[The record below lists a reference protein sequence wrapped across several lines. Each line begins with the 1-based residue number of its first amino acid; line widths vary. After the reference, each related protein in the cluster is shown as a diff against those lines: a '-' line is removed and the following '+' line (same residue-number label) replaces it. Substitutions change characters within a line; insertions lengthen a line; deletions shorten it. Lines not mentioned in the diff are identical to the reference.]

1 MIDRFLPEGHTIR
14 HYAWLI
20 VFVASAAQML
30 GAAIRMAFGVLINP
44 LEESFGW
51 SPGAIGLAYAWMSIS
66 TALLSPIAGSLS
78 SRIGARKTMMAG
90 VVLFFAGMMWTS
102 QVTSL
107 WQFYLAY
114 GLLFGTAQ
122 ALFLVPAVPAIAA
135 WFRRHLGMAMGF
147 AMVSWSLGPALMVQ
161 VMAVLLETY
170 GWSQTMVITGVA
182 GSVLLGGLLFLFR
195 DTPEQAGKQAY
206 GWRPG
211 DAPLVTSGAQFRSN
225 SKRFQGAV
233 YRTNG
238 FWNLINIHFLG
249 CVGHAVILVGI
260 VPMAVNRGVSFP
272 VAAGVL
278 TTIAAT
284 SIVSRFL
291 TPILGDRIGA
301 KGTMFWSFFGQG
313 ALVLLL
319 LFADSAVEFYI
330 FAVVWA
336 IPYGGEGTVFPVINR
351 KYYGH
356 VPMGPTYG
364 WQLLGAG
371 LGMALGGV
379 MPGMV
384 FDITGAY
391 TWAIWLSAAFSLT
404 GAFAIVLLEPTR
416 RLLIPNWENLH
427 ASAGDGRAESATAA
441 PAPAAGPVVGPAVGP
456 AVGPVVGPA
465 AGMSD

>member
-1 MIDRFLPEGHTIR
+1 MPEGHTFK

-20 VFVASAAQML
+20 VVIASVGQML
-30 GAAIRMAFGVLINP
+30 GAAIRMAFGVLVPP

-51 SPGAIGLAYAWMSIS
+51 SPGAIGLAYAWMSIA
-66 TALLSPIAGSLS
+66 TALLSPVAGSIS
-78 SRIGARKTMMAG
+78 ARIGAQKTMGIG

-102 QVTSL
+102 QVTEL
-107 WQFYLAY
+107 WQFHVAY
-114 GLLFGTAQ
+114 GLVFGTAQ
-122 ALFLVPAVPAIAA
+122 ALFLVPAVPAIAS
-135 WFRRHLGMAMGF
+135 WFRRHLGLAMGI

-161 VMAVLLETY
+161 VTAILLEGF
-170 GWSQTMVITGVA
+170 GWSQTMVIIGV
-182 GSVLLGGLLFLFR
+182 GGTVILGGLLFLFR
-195 DTPEQAGKQAY
+195 DSPEQAGRKAY
-206 GWRPG
+206 GWKAG
-211 DAPLVTSGAQFRSN
+211 DAPLVTSGAEYSKN
-225 SKRFQGAV
+225 SKRFQGAI

-260 VPMAVNRGVSFP
+260 VPMAVHRGVSFP
-272 VAAGVL
+272 VAAGAL

-284 SIVSRFL
+284 SILSRFI

-313 ALVLLL
+313 ALVLML
-319 LFADSAVEFYI
+319 LFADSAIEFYI
-330 FAVVWA
+330 FAVIWA

-379 MPGMV
+379 LPGMV

-391 TWAIWLSAAFSLT
+391 TWAIWLSAAFSLA
-404 GAFAIVLLEPTR
+404 GAVAIVLLEPTK
-416 RLLIPNWENLH
+416 RLLIPDWEKL
-427 ASAGDGRAESATAA
+427 RAEQEARTAETGSTKA
-441 PAPAAGPVVGPAVGP
+441 EIGYA
-456 AVGPVVGPA
+456 
-465 AGMSD
+465 D

>member
-1 MIDRFLPEGHTIR
+1 MPPGHTIR
-14 HYAWLI
+14 HYAWMIVLI
-20 VFVASAAQML
+20 ASAAQML
-30 GAAIRMAFGVLINP
+30 GAAIRMAFGVLVTP

-51 SPGAIGLAYAWMSIS
+51 SPGAIGLAYAWMSIT
-66 TALLSPIAGSLS
+66 TALFSPVAGSLS
-78 SRIGARKTMMAG
+78 TRMGARNTMAVG
-90 VVLFFAGMMWTS
+90 IALFFVGMMWTS
-102 QVTSL
+102 QVNAL
-107 WQFYLAY
+107 WQFHLAY
-114 GLLFGTAQ
+114 GLVFGIAQ
-122 ALFLVPAVPAIAA
+122 ALFLVPAVPAIAS

-161 VMAVLLETY
+161 VMALLFESF
-170 GWSQTMVITGVA
+170 GWSQTMVITGI
-182 GSVLLGGLLFLFR
+182 GGTVLLGALLFFFK
-195 DTPEQAGKQAY
+195 DTPEQAGREAY

-211 DAPLVTSGAQFRSN
+211 DRQLVTSGAEYRSN
-225 SKRFQGAV
+225 SRRYQRAI

-260 VPMAVNRGVSFP
+260 VPMAVHRGVSFP

-291 TPILGDRIGA
+291 TPILGDRIGS

-313 ALVLLL
+313 ALVLMF
-319 LFADSAVEFYI
+319 LFADTAAEFYV
-330 FAVVWA
+330 FAVIWA

-371 LGMALGGV
+371 LGMALGGA
-379 MPGMV
+379 MPGIV
-384 FDITGAY
+384 FDITGSYA
-391 TWAIWLSAAFSLT
+391 WAIWLSAAFSLT
-404 GAFAIVLLEPTR
+404 GAFSIVLLEPTK
-416 RLLIPNWENLH
+416 RLLIPDWEKV
-427 ASAGDGRAESATAA
+427 SAQPQ
-441 PAPAAGPVVGPAVGP
+441 PAPAADVAVEPGL
-456 AVGPVVGPA
+456 A
-465 AGMSD
+465 D

>member
-1 MIDRFLPEGHTIR
+1 MPEGHTIR

-20 VFVASAAQML
+20 VFIASAGQML
-30 GAAIRMAFGVLINP
+30 GAAIRMAFGVLVTP
-44 LEESFGW
+44 LEENFGW
-51 SPGAIGLAYAWMSIS
+51 SPGAIGLAYAYMSIA
-66 TALLSPIAGSLS
+66 TALLSPVAGWMAT
-78 SRIGARKTMMAG
+78 RFGARNTMFLG
-90 VVLFFAGMMWTS
+90 VALFFAGMMWTS
-102 QVTSL
+102 QVSEL
-107 WQFYLAY
+107 WQFHVAY
-114 GLLFGTAQ
+114 GLIFGTAQ
-122 ALFLVPAVPAIAA
+122 ALFLVPAVPAIAS
-135 WFRRHLGMAMGF
+135 WFRRHLGMAMGV

-161 VMAVLLETY
+161 VTALLLEGF
-170 GWSQTMVITGVA
+170 GWSQTMVIIGV
-182 GSVLLGGLLFLFR
+182 GGTVMLGVLLVFFKN
-195 DTPEQAGKQAY
+195 TPEQAGRKAY
-206 GWRPG
+206 GWRSG
-211 DAPLVTSGAQFRSN
+211 DAKLVTSGINYKQN
-225 SKRFQGAV
+225 SKRFQGAI

-260 VPMAVNRGVSFP
+260 VPLAVHRGVSFP

-278 TTIAAT
+278 TTIAVI
-284 SIVSRFL
+284 SIFSRFI

-313 ALVLLL
+313 AFVLLL

-379 MPGMV
+379 LPGMV

-391 TWAIWLSAAFSLT
+391 TWAIWLSAAFSLA
-404 GAFAIVLLEPTR
+404 GAAAIILLEPTK
-416 RLLIPNWENLH
+416 RLLIPDWEKLRDRQSDLDPV
-427 ASAGDGRAESATAA
+427 AAAA
-441 PAPAAGPVVGPAVGP
+441 PKTMPDVGLA
-456 AVGPVVGPA
+456 
-465 AGMSD
+465 D

>member
-1 MIDRFLPEGHTIR
+1 MFDRMMPSGHTIR

-20 VFVASAAQML
+20 VFIASAGQML
-30 GAAIRMAFGVLINP
+30 GAAIRMAFGVLVNP

-66 TALLSPIAGSLS
+66 TALLSPVAGAMSAW
-78 SRIGARKTMMAG
+78 IGARKTMMVG
-90 VVLFFAGMMWTS
+90 VVLYFIGMMWTS
-102 QVTSL
+102 QVTEL
-107 WQFYLAY
+107 WHFHLAY
-114 GLLFGTAQ
+114 GLVFGSAQ
-122 ALFLVPAVPAIAA
+122 ALFLVPAVPAIAN

-147 AMVSWSLGPALMVQ
+147 AMVSWSIGPAIMIQ
-161 VMAVLLETY
+161 VMALLLDRV
-170 GWSQTMVITGVA
+170 GWSQTMVIVGIG
-182 GSVLLGGLLFLFR
+182 GSVFLGILLLFFK
-195 DTPEQAGKQAY
+195 DTPEQAGRKAY

-211 DAPLVTSGAQFRSN
+211 DAPLVTSGALFRSN
-225 SKRFQGAV
+225 SRRYQAAIH
-233 YRTNG
+233 RTNG

-260 VPMAVNRGVSFP
+260 VPMAVNRGLSFQ

-278 TTIAAT
+278 TTIAVT
-284 SIVSRFL
+284 SVASRFI

-313 ALVLLL
+313 ALVLML
-319 LFADSAVEFYI
+319 LFADSAVEFYA
-330 FAVVWA
+330 FAVIWA

-379 MPGMV
+379 LPGLV

-391 TWAIWLSAAFSLT
+391 TWAIWLSAVFSLA
-404 GAFAIVLLEPTR
+404 GALSIVMLESTR
-416 RLLIPNWENLH
+416 RLLIPSWEK
-427 ASAGDGRAESATAA
+427 ESASSTAA
-441 PAPAAGPVVGPAVGP
+441 LTSNLSTDTA
-456 AVGPVVGPA
+456 
-465 AGMSD
+465 D

>member
-1 MIDRFLPEGHTIR
+1 MRSVRMPEGHTIR

-20 VFVASAAQML
+20 VFIASAGQML
-30 GAAIRMAFGVLINP
+30 GAAIRMAFGVLVVP
-44 LEESFGW
+44 LEEDFGW
-51 SPGAIGLAYAWMSIS
+51 SPGAIGLAYAYMSIA
-66 TALLSPIAGSLS
+66 TALLSPVAGTMAT
-78 SRIGARKTMMAG
+78 RFGARNTMFVG
-90 VVLFFAGMMWTS
+90 VALFFAGMMWTS
-102 QVTSL
+102 QVAEL
-107 WQFYLAY
+107 WQFHLAY
-114 GLLFGTAQ
+114 GLIFGSAQ
-122 ALFLVPAVPAIAA
+122 ALFLVPAVPAIAS

-161 VMAVLLETY
+161 VTAILLNNY
-170 GWSQTMVITGVA
+170 GWSRTMIFIGIGGTVFL
-182 GSVLLGGLLFLFR
+182 GSLLFFFKN
-195 DTPEQAGKQAY
+195 TPEQAGRKAY
-206 GWRPG
+206 GWRTG
-211 DAPLVTSGAQFRSN
+211 DAPLVTSGADYKRN
-225 SKRFQGAV
+225 SKRFQGAI

-260 VPMAVNRGVSFP
+260 VPMAVHRGVSFP

-278 TTIAAT
+278 TTIAVV
-284 SIVSRFL
+284 SILSRFI
-291 TPILGDRIGA
+291 TPILGDKIGA
-301 KGTMFWSFFGQG
+301 RGTMFWSFFGQG
-313 ALVLLL
+313 AFVLLL

-391 TWAIWLSAAFSLT
+391 TWAIWLSAIFSLA
-404 GAFAIVLLEPTR
+404 GAASIVLLEPTK
-416 RLLIPNWENLH
+416 RLLIPRWE
-427 ASAGDGRAESATAA
+427 GIRARREIGEVA
-441 PAPAAGPVVGPAVGP
+441 PGKSTVPDVGMA
-456 AVGPVVGPA
+456 
-465 AGMSD
+465 D